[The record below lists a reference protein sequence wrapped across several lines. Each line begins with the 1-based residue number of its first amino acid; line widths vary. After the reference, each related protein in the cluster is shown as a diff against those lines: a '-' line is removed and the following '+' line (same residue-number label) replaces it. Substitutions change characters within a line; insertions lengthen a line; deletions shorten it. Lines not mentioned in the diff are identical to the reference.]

1 MKRKKESAFKPDSY
15 REEMLKVEHGLRGEG
30 SGFTENLTL
39 IIGLMWSLFQLASAG
54 FILIDAIFVRAIHL
68 TFAISL
74 VYLNIPMLKQ
84 GKTGDWDKR
93 ILLAMNRVTV
103 IDYIF
108 AIFAAFSA
116 LYIILDYTGIASRAG
131 LPITRDLIFGFLLII
146 LLLEA
151 TRRVIGPALP
161 TIAAVFIVYVFSG
174 PYLPDFLAFK
184 GANISRFIS
193 QMTMD
198 SEGIYGVPL
207 QVSATVVFLFVL
219 FGTML
224 ERAGGG
230 QFFIRLAIAGL
241 GHFKGGAAKAAV
253 LGSALTGM
261 ISGSSIANVVTT
273 GTFTIPLMKKM
284 GYPSAKAAA
293 IEVAASTNGQLA
305 PPVMGAAAF
314 IIAEY
319 VNVPYIEVAKA
330 AAIPAFASYVALLW
344 ITHVEASKLGMQGL
358 PKSALPNVKETL
370 KEGWFFLIPICMLLY
385 ELIFAQHSA
394 EMSVFRAICVLSVMM
409 LGTSF
414 IRNRLYGLSRFECAK
429 LALKEWLL
437 SLSAGA
443 TNMAG
448 VALAT
453 ACAGIIVGCISLGLG
468 QQITTFVEILSMN
481 NIILL
486 LAITAIASLL
496 LGMGLPTTANY
507 IIMASLTAPIL
518 VRLAS
523 NVDIHGMDLAVPLLA
538 AHLFCLYFGILA
550 DDTPPVGLAAYAGA
564 AIAEASPITT
574 GIQGFWYDIRTAI
587 LPLMFFFNHD
597 IILWNIHSFPM
608 GMFIF
613 GMTCLGTVCFAS
625 FTQGW
630 FVNKNNTLDK
640 IILALC
646 TVLFLNPFLIT
657 GFILP
662 YEYRYAGS
670 LVGMALMVFVYCTQ
684 KARPNTVKP
693 LKMPKY
699 ESI

>member
-1 MKRKKESAFKPDSY
+1 
-15 REEMLKVEHGLRGEG
+15 
-30 SGFTENLTL
+30 
-39 IIGLMWSLFQLASAG
+39 
-54 FILIDAIFVRAIHL
+54 
-68 TFAISL
+68 
-74 VYLNIPMLKQ
+74 
-84 GKTGDWDKR
+84 
-93 ILLAMNRVTV
+93 
-103 IDYIF
+103 
-108 AIFAAFSA
+108 
-116 LYIILDYTGIASRAG
+116 
-131 LPITRDLIFGFLLII
+131 
-146 LLLEA
+146 
-151 TRRVIGPALP
+151 
-161 TIAAVFIVYVFSG
+161 
-174 PYLPDFLAFK
+174 
-184 GANISRFIS
+184 
-193 QMTMD
+193 
-198 SEGIYGVPL
+198 
-207 QVSATVVFLFVL
+207 
-219 FGTML
+219 
-224 ERAGGG
+224 
-230 QFFIRLAIAGL
+230 
-241 GHFKGGAAKAAV
+241 
-253 LGSALTGM
+253 
-261 ISGSSIANVVTT
+261 
-273 GTFTIPLMKKM
+273 
-284 GYPSAKAAA
+284 
-293 IEVAASTNGQLA
+293 
-305 PPVMGAAAF
+305 
-314 IIAEY
+314 
-319 VNVPYIEVAKA
+319 
-330 AAIPAFASYVALLW
+330 
-344 ITHVEASKLGMQGL
+344 
-358 PKSALPNVKETL
+358 
-370 KEGWFFLIPICMLLY
+370 MLLY

-414 IRNRLYGLSRFECAK
+414 IRNRIYGLSRFECAK

-523 NVDIHGMDLAVPLLA
+523 NVDIHGVDLAVPLLA

>member
-161 TIAAVFIVYVFSG
+161 TIATVFIVYVFSG

-284 GYPSAKAAA
+284 GYPSA
-293 IEVAASTNGQLA
+293 
-305 PPVMGAAAF
+305 
-314 IIAEY
+314 
-319 VNVPYIEVAKA
+319 

-358 PKSALPNVKETL
+358 PKSALPNAKETL
-370 KEGWFFLIPICMLLY
+370 KEGWIFLIPICMLLY

-523 NVDIHGMDLAVPLLA
+523 NVDIHGVDLAVPLLA